1 MKPIGKYDP
10 AESNLLAEQIV
21 LGSILLDGQVF
32 FSVNHLLSESD
43 FAREPHSKIYQAAKE
58 ITDTGLGI
66 TAVSVA
72 EHLHRAGALH
82 LCGGPGYLVELQDN
96 VGTSTQAVYY
106 AKRLKEASLAKEYA
120 NQCKRLEGEAIKAAA
135 GRVDLSSIIV
145 DHEAKLKELT
155 NKIELVNA
163 NKIDYINANPDNV
176 YKVIW
181 PLGLENYVNLFPR
194 NIAIVAGAS
203 NAGKTAFLLNLAY
216 DNRLAH
222 RVRYLSSE
230 MGPEE
235 LRLRLELFNFPM
247 TDWQAIEFWD
257 RSADFA
263 PMIDPDAFNIV
274 DFLEIYD
281 NFYAIGAEIK
291 QIYDRLKTGIAVV
304 AIQKKSDSQY
314 ARGGEFTL
322 EKARLYVS
330 IDPGVCKIIKGKNW
344 AQPGVNPKDMEFHYR
359 LVQGCRFL
367 V

>member
-1 MKPIGKYDP
+1 MKPIGKHDP

-32 FSVNHLLSESD
+32 FSVAHLLSASD
-43 FAREPHSKIYQAAKE
+43 FSKEAHSKIFE
-58 ITDTGLGI
+58 SITAISNDRLEV

-72 EHLHRAGALH
+72 EYLHRTGLLH

-106 AKRLKEASLAKEYA
+106 AKRLKEASLARGYA
-120 NQCKRLEGEAIKAAA
+120 DQCKRLEGEAIKAAA
-135 GRVDLSSIIV
+135 GKVNLSSIIV
-145 DHEAKLKELT
+145 EHEAKLKELT
-155 NKIELVNA
+155 NNIELVNA

-181 PLGLENYVNLFPR
+181 PLGLHHYVNLFPR

-216 DNRLAH
+216 DNRQAH

-235 LRLRLELFNFPM
+235 LRLRLELFNYPM
-247 TDWQAIEFWD
+247 TDWKAVEFWD
-257 RSADFA
+257 RSSDFA
-263 PMIDPDAFNIV
+263 PMIDPDSLNIV

-291 QIYDRLKTGIAVV
+291 AIYDRLKTGIAVV

-330 IDPGVCKIIKGKNW
+330 IDPGVCKILKGKNW
-344 AQPGVNPKDMEFHYR
+344 AQPGVNPKDKEFHYR

-367 V
+367 D